1 MVAGLGI
8 VRGRFR
14 PVCPFA
20 SAQTTAA
27 FVKLLLEQAEQQAKI
42 REGKKDEAAKLRRPL
57 DFAEISFK
65 FSLLGYAFDNVRT
78 PFRCLHAKGFQC
90 FPVRGSAICL
100 GLLDAIKDVHYYPL
114 RRLAFEGDNL
124 SPADEI
130 FSPDFCK
137 AAAAFGPNSLN
148 AAWSMISTSVMI

>member
-1 MVAGLGI
+1 MVEE
-8 VRGRFR
+8 RTGRVPWTVTLR
-14 PVCPFA
+14 RHGRTV
-20 SAQTTAA
+20 
-27 FVKLLLEQAEQQAKI
+27 

-114 RRLAFEGDNL
+114 RRLSFERDKPFPRG
-124 SPADEI
+124 
-130 FSPDFCK
+130 
-137 AAAAFGPNSLN
+137 
-148 AAWSMISTSVMI
+148 

>member
-1 MVAGLGI
+1 MPRDGSITFGNKQT
-8 VRGRFR
+8 R
-14 PVCPFA
+14 PP
-20 SAQTTAA
+20 T
-27 FVKLLLEQAEQQAKI
+27 
-42 REGKKDEAAKLRRPL
+42 EAASR
-57 DFAEISFK
+57 FAEIGFA